1 MKLFLDANV
10 LFSAAYSPVGNAR
23 SLMAAAA
30 ERKFMMLV
38 TDPVLGEAGRNL
50 ARKAAHA
57 LASLEALE
65 DWVQVV
71 PAASTTTEAAVSA
84 LGIVLKDAPV
94 LAAAIDC
101 QADLFVTGDARHFG
115 HLYGQSVEGVR
126 VLALRD
132 ACEKIAAQA
141 LRRSP
146 SPTPTSSP
154 SPQRGKR
161 PG

>member
-23 SLMAAAA
+23 LLMAAAS
-30 ERKFMMLV
+30 ERGFTMLV
-38 TDPVLGEAGRNL
+38 TDHVLGEAGRNL
-50 ARKAAHA
+50 ARRAVHA

-65 DWVQVV
+65 SWVHVV
-71 PAASTTTEAAVSA
+71 PAASMATEAAVRT

-101 QADLFVTGDARHFG
+101 KADMFVTGDVRHFG
-115 HLYGQSVEGVR
+115 HLYGPAVRGVR
-126 VLALRD
+126 VLALR
-132 ACEKIAAQA
+132 AAYEKVATQA
-141 LRRSP
+141 PRPALSPRP
-146 SPTPTSSP
+146 SPT
-154 SPQRGKR
+154 RGSG

>member
-30 ERKFMMLV
+30 ERGFTMLV
-38 TDPVLGEAGRNL
+38 TDHVLGEAGRNL

-65 DWVQVV
+65 SWVQMV
-71 PAASTTTEAAVSA
+71 PAASTITEAAVRA

-115 HLYGQSVEGVR
+115 HLYGQSVHGVR
-126 VLALRD
+126 VLALR
-132 ACEKIAAQA
+132 AAYEKVAAQT
-141 LRRSP
+141 LRASPAFSP
-146 SPTPTSSP
+146 SPA
-154 SPQRGKR
+154 RGR
-161 PG
+161 EPG